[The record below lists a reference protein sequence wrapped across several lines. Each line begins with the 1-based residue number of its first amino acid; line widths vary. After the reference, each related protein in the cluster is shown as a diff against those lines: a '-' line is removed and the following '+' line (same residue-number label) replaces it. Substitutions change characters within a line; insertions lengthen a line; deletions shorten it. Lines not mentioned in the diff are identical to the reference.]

1 MTEKITEKNQD
12 TYRIG
17 DLANLMGLS
26 RDTLRYYEKRGI
38 LPSKKGENGYR
49 YYTDP
54 DICRMIS
61 ILYQRKM
68 DFGLDD
74 IENLWANGESID
86 SMDQIMENRLKEEEE
101 AIRRHQQ
108 TIARLRLT
116 KNDCD
121 NIRNHLNQVILKT
134 SPASR
139 IVVPKTDFQESVSL
153 WFQFAQTYPGLDM
166 MYLYDE
172 YLWNQSGTD
181 IQLNYKNTQLLIHE
195 NLKDVI
201 DYDFDG
207 QNCPTAQPA
216 LCVSTFCCSESRIP
230 SSDMILPMIA
240 WAKSQGLMV
249 SRQLYSTFTLQGIQ
263 SGQQIYYLQLYLPVF

>member
-1 MTEKITEKNQD
+1 MTEKNNEI
-12 TYRIG
+12 YRIG

-61 ILYQRKM
+61 VLYQRKM

-74 IENLWANGESID
+74 IETLWSKGESID
-86 SMDQIMENRLKEEEE
+86 ALAQMMDNRLKEEEE

-108 TIARLRLT
+108 TIARLRMSR
-116 KNDCD
+116 NDCE
-121 NIRNHLNQVILKT
+121 NIQNHLNQVILKD
-134 SPASR
+134 SPAAR
-139 IVVPKTDFQESVSL
+139 IVVPRADFQESVNL
-153 WFQFAQTYPGLDM
+153 WFQYAQAYPGLDM

-172 YLWNQSGTD
+172 YAWEQTGQK
-181 IQLNYKNTQLLIHE
+181 IQLDYKNTQLLLHE
-195 NLKDVI
+195 DIKDVV
-201 DYDFDG
+201 DYDFEEE
-207 QNCPTAQPA
+207 NCQAVQPS
-216 LCVSTFCCSESRIP
+216 LCVSTFCCSENRTP
-230 SSDMILPMIA
+230 TAEQILPMTE
-240 WAKSQGLMV
+240 WARSQGLMT
-249 SRQLYSTFTLQGIQ
+249 SRQLYCTFTMQGLE